1 MRIGTVE
8 ISSKLALAPMAGVT
22 DAAFRQICS
31 ELGAGYT
38 ITELISSKALCYH
51 DKKTFSL
58 LTQFPGEHPAAV
70 QIFGSDP
77 VCMAEA
83 AQIAMEHTGADILDI
98 NMGCPMGKIVNNGDG
113 AALMKDPELASKV
126 IAAVVNAVDVPVTVK
141 FRKGWDEKSVNCVD
155 FAKMAEQS
163 GAAAITLHGRTRS
176 QQYSGTADWDV
187 IREVK
192 QAVCIPVFANGDV
205 AEPEDAVRILAHTGA
220 DGVMIGR
227 GSLGDPWL
235 FERANALLETGICP
249 ALPPFAE
256 RIDTAVR
263 QIELAAE
270 QKGEHIAMLE
280 ARRHVNCYLKRESGV
295 KTFKNRICALT
306 KLSDLYEIADELK
319 AFVSAKENIS

>member
-1 MRIGTVE
+1 MNGFLPISKQDMTDRGWYYCDFLIVTGDAYVDHPSFGTAI
-8 ISSKLALAPMAGVT
+8 ISRVLE
-22 DAAFRQICS
+22 D
-31 ELGAGYT
+31 AGYKVA
-38 ITELISSKALCYH
+38 ILSQPDFRDEHDFLEMGRPRYAVLINGGNIDSMVAHYTSA
-51 DKKTFSL
+51 KKRRSDDAYT
-58 LTQFPGEHPAAV
+58 PGGV
-70 QIFGSDP
+70 G
-77 VCMAEA
+77 
-83 AQIAMEHTGADILDI
+83 
-98 NMGCPMGKIVNNGDG
+98 GKRPDR
-113 AALMKDPELASKV
+113 A
-126 IAAVVNAVDVPVTVK
+126 VTVYSMLARRA
-141 FRKGWDEKSVNCVD
+141 FPETPVYLGGIEASLRR
-155 FAKMAEQS
+155 FA
-163 GAAAITLHGRTRS
+163 H
-176 QQYSGTADWDV
+176 YDYWADRV
-187 IREVK
+187 M
-192 QAVCIPVFANGDV
+192 PS
-205 AEPEDAVRILAHTGA
+205 ILESTGA

-319 AFVSAKENIS
+319 AFVSAKENI

>member
-1 MRIGTVE
+1 
-8 ISSKLALAPMAGVT
+8 
-22 DAAFRQICS
+22 
-31 ELGAGYT
+31 
-38 ITELISSKALCYH
+38 
-51 DKKTFSL
+51 
-58 LTQFPGEHPAAV
+58 
-70 QIFGSDP
+70 
-77 VCMAEA
+77 
-83 AQIAMEHTGADILDI
+83 
-98 NMGCPMGKIVNNGDG
+98 
-113 AALMKDPELASKV
+113 
-126 IAAVVNAVDVPVTVK
+126 
-141 FRKGWDEKSVNCVD
+141 
-155 FAKMAEQS
+155 MAEQS

-295 KTFKNRICALT
+295 KAFKNRICALT

-319 AFVSAKENIS
+319 AFVSAKENI